1 MLALFDGGARVS
13 DAAQRRCGRLAG
25 GVLVLLTVGA
35 VAGGLV
41 VVGDPVQLVRDK
53 ANEFKQLD
61 TAAPGETRL
70 GSTSGQRYDLW
81 RVAGTSSAR
90 RR

>member
-1 MLALFDGGARVS
+1 MPRSGGA
-13 DAAQRRCGRLAG
+13 AARPA

-35 VAGGLV
+35 IVGGLV

-81 RVAGTSSAR
+81 RIALERVPTR